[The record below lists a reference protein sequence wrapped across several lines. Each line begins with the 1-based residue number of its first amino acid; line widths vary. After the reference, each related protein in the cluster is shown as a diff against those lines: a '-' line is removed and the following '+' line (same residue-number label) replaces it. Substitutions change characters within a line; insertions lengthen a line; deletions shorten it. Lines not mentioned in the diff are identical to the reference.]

1 MTTKIKN
8 NIAWVLTA
16 LLAFAFA
23 GSGITKLLG
32 VEMQIKNLESWGF
45 PLWMRF
51 PIGLSE
57 IALAIALLIPKFRLL
72 TIYGVFVWTIVA
84 IITHLQAGQANMIF
98 PSLLFSVIAG
108 VIIFLTKGKQQINQ
122 FESKVA

>member
-1 MTTKIKN
+1 MTTKTKN
-8 NIAWVLTA
+8 SIAWVLTA

-32 VEMQIKNLESWGF
+32 VELQIKNLESWGF

-57 IALAIALLIPKFRLL
+57 IAFAIALLIPKFRLI

-84 IITHLQAGQANMIF
+84 VITHLQAGQADMIV

-122 FESKVA
+122 FKSKVA

>member
-1 MTTKIKN
+1 MTTKTKN
-8 NIAWVLTA
+8 SIAWVLTGV
-16 LLAFAFA
+16 LAFAFA

-57 IALAIALLIPKFRLL
+57 IAFAIALLIPKLRLI

-84 IITHLQAGQANMIF
+84 VTTHLQAGQADMIV
-98 PSLLFSVIAG
+98 PSLLFSAIAG
-108 VIIFLTKGKQQINQ
+108 VIIFLIKGKQETNQ
-122 FESKVA
+122 FESKVV